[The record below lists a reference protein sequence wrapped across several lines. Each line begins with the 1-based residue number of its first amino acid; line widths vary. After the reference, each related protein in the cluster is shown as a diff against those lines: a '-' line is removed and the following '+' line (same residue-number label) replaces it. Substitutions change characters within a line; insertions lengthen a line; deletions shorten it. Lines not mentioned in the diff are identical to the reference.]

1 MEAKVSVTSVRV
13 MGSDGFASEGRGR
26 VARAA
31 IEVVRT
37 VCVRMARRV
46 ARNSVLL
53 VGREVVRDMDV
64 VADGLTK
71 PFVGWGVHSKMN
83 RGTRK

>member
-13 MGSDGFASEGRGR
+13 MGSVSFALEGRGR
-26 VARAA
+26 MARAA
-31 IEVVRT
+31 IEAVRT

-46 ARNSVLL
+46 ARSSVLL
-53 VGREVVRDMDV
+53 VCREVVRDMDL

-83 RGTRK
+83 RATRK